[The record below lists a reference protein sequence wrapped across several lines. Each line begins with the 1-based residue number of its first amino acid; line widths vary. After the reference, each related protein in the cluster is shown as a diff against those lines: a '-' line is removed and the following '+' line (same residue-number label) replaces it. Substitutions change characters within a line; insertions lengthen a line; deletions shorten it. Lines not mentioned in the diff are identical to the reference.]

1 MTPKR
6 NSGPFLKRFFLS
18 DQKIEALAKSHLESL
33 HLMPSSPSPVQ
44 IEKYCERRWHFAEDY
59 RELDRGILGCAS
71 FSDNGVV
78 DIAVSRDLCEDA
90 SRIGIVR
97 TRSTLAH
104 EIGHGELHA
113 DAYAAKI
120 CYDRDQGGLFSQAP
134 KNEIIKI
141 ACREEQI
148 HSANSY
154 EWWETQANRYMVA
167 VLLPKHLL
175 REAVENWIPHQKNG
189 GFRPIARMIED
200 EISSIFEV
208 SKEMARIAGEAMYES
223 IMAERS
229 LLKASYLAPH

>member
-1 MTPKR
+1 MTQKR
-6 NSGPFLKRFFLS
+6 NSGPFLKSFYIS
-18 DQKIEALAKSHLESL
+18 NQKIEALAKNRLESL

-59 RELDRGILGCAS
+59 RELEQGILGCAS
-71 FSDNGVV
+71 FSENGVV
-78 DIAVSRDLCEDA
+78 DIAVSRDLCEDT

-120 CYDRDQGGLFSQAP
+120 RYDRDQGELFSQAP
-134 KNEIIKI
+134 KDETIKI
-141 ACREEQI
+141 ACREGQI

-175 REAVENWIPHQKNG
+175 REAVENWILHKKNAR
-189 GFRPIARMIED
+189 FRPILQTFED
-200 EISSIFEV
+200 EIAAIFEV
-208 SKEMARIAGEAMYES
+208 SKEMARIAGVAMYES
-223 IMAERS
+223 IMAEGRQ
-229 LLKASYLAPH
+229 LKASYLATH